1 MSDDTS
7 STTKVRSDKR
17 GDKGAPHEKRSED
30 SPFEIAVGLLLR
42 RIGAAAGEGAIRI
55 LPDSLKSE
63 IRSYAKGK
71 NLAGVVNVLAHA
83 ATLAGGDEE
92 IRGALEGIVR
102 GLGKGVIGVSSD
114 ELPQKMTEFL
124 DGSPDLKKLAALAA
138 EGRFMDDHKMSYLTA
153 LSYLAPEDQER
164 LTAMIVALPL
174 AIDQIDL
181 DKARFSPRELK
192 ATASMIQ
199 HLTPDTAGKY
209 FVARFKKADSK
220 AQAISKQG
228 DEFITQLRAALDKI
242 FALKPGERPLEE
254 RLREGANIQLAAT
267 DTFTAAMQLS
277 VANHRPKGF
286 GGWVWHVLTWPFRAF
301 WRFITL

>member
-7 STTKVRSDKR
+7 TTKGRSDKR
-17 GDKGAPHEKRSED
+17 GDKGAPREKRPED
-30 SPFEIAVGLLLR
+30 SPAEIAVSILIERLT
-42 RIGAAAGEGAIRI
+42 AAAGEGAIRI

-63 IRSYAKGK
+63 IRNYAKGK
-71 NLAGVVNVLAHA
+71 NLAGVVNVLARA
-83 ATLAGGDEE
+83 ITLVGGDEE

-102 GLGKGVIGVSSD
+102 GLGAGVIGVSSD
-114 ELPQKMTEFL
+114 ELPQKMKEHL

-138 EGRFMDDHKMSYLTA
+138 EGRFMDDHKVSYLMA

-174 AIDQIDL
+174 GVDQIDL

-199 HLTPDTAGKY
+199 HLTPETAGKY

-220 AQAISKQG
+220 AQDLGNKA
-228 DEFITQLRAALDKI
+228 DAAITQLRAALDKI
-242 FALKPGERPLEE
+242 FALKPGERPLEG
-254 RLREGANIQLAAT
+254 RLREGANTQLAAT
-267 DTFTAAMQLS
+267 DTFAAAMQLS

-286 GGWVWHVLTWPFRAF
+286 GGWVWHMLVWPFRAV

>member
-17 GDKGAPHEKRSED
+17 DKGAPHEKRSED

-124 DGSPDLKKLAALAA
+124 DGSPDIKKLAVLAA
-138 EGRFMDDHKMSYLTA
+138 EGRFMDDHKVSYFAA
-153 LSYLAPEDQER
+153 LSYLTPEDQK
-164 LTAMIVALPL
+164 LVTDMIVALPL

-199 HLTPDTAGKY
+199 HLTPDTASKY

-220 AQAISKQG
+220 AQDLGNKA
-228 DEFITQLRAALDKI
+228 DAAITQLRAALDKI

>member
-1 MSDDTS
+1 MSDDTT
-7 STTKVRSDKR
+7 TTKGRSDKR
-17 GDKGAPHEKRSED
+17 GDKGAPREKRLED
-30 SPFEIAVGLLLR
+30 SPAEIAVGLLLR

-55 LPDSLKSE
+55 LPPRLRDQ
-63 IRSYAKGK
+63 IRDYAKGK
-71 NLAGVVNVLAHA
+71 NLSGVVTVLAEA

-92 IRGALEGIVR
+92 IRGALEGIVT
-102 GLGKGVIGVSSD
+102 GLGKGVIGLSGD

-138 EGRFMDDHKMSYLTA
+138 EGRFMDDHKVSYLMA

-174 AIDQIDL
+174 GIDQIDL
-181 DKARFSPRELK
+181 EKARFSPRELK
-192 ATASMIQ
+192 ATASMIL
-199 HLTPDTAGKY
+199 HLTPETAGKY

-220 AQAISKQG
+220 AQDLGNKA
-228 DEFITQLRAALDKI
+228 DAAITQLRAALDKI

-267 DTFTAAMQLS
+267 DTFAAAKQLS
-277 VANHRPKGF
+277 VTNHRPKGF
-286 GGWVWHVLTWPFRAF
+286 GGWVWHMLVWPFRAV

>member
-1 MSDDTS
+1 MSDDT

-17 GDKGAPHEKRSED
+17 GDKGAPRENHSKD
-30 SPFEIAVGLLLR
+30 SPFEVAAGLLTR
-42 RIGAAAGEGAIRI
+42 GITAAAGEGAIRI
-55 LPDSLKSE
+55 LPHSLRDQ
-63 IRSYAKGK
+63 IREFARGK
-71 NLAGVVNVLAHA
+71 NLSGVVNVLAQA
-83 ATLAGGDEE
+83 VTLAGDDEE

-102 GLGKGVIGVSSD
+102 GLGKGVIGLSGD

-138 EGRFMDDHKMSYLTA
+138 EGRLMDDHKVSYLMA

-164 LTAMIVALPL
+164 VTAMIVALPL
-174 AIDQIDL
+174 GVDQIDL

-199 HLTPDTAGKY
+199 HLTPETAGKY

-228 DEFITQLRAALDKI
+228 DEFITQLRAALDKL
-242 FALKPGERPLEE
+242 FALKPGERSLEE

-267 DTFTAAMQLS
+267 DTFAAAMQLS
-277 VANHRPKGF
+277 VANHQPKGF
-286 GGWVWHVLTWPFRAF
+286 GGWVWRILTWPFRTV
-301 WRFITL
+301 WRFINL